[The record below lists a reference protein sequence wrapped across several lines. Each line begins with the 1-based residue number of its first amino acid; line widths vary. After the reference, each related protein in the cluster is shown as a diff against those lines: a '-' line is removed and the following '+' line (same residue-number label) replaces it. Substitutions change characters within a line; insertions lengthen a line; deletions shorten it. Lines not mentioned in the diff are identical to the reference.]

1 MISGLINK
9 AVDAQFRK
17 DPGGRLVF
25 LPFGPRKQAY
35 FVDSKADEEKIRA
48 FVKMYRSIAMLISL
62 LTYPSIYVP
71 ALILDNAGLTPRQHR
86 LTIILAVS
94 LFFWFVLI
102 AIAVLLWAAYKA
114 AVPDLTASL
123 PEVGPDLKGQLT
135 DLSPRSRRPAM
146 VFLLAGIAL
155 LAVGVLVATRYAPG
169 RPCPPNTMPTSR

>member
-17 DPGGRLVF
+17 DPNGRLVF

-62 LTYPSIYVP
+62 LTCPSIYVP
-71 ALILDNAGLTPRQHR
+71 ALILDSAGLSPWQHR
-86 LTIILAVS
+86 LTIILAIS
-94 LFFWFVLI
+94 LFFWLVLI
-102 AIAVLLWAAYKA
+102 CIAIMVWAVYKA

-135 DLSPRSRRPAM
+135 ELLPRSRRPAL

-169 RPCPPNTMPTSR
+169 RPCLPNPTSTSH